1 MLIICMSVTSDL
13 RCLLHIFYFEV
24 TMQFQGKVK
33 ILFWKLIYFCD
44 AYMICLICGICSCCL
59 HTYGI

>member
-24 TMQFQGKVK
+24 TMQFQGK
-33 ILFWKLIYFCD
+33 
-44 AYMICLICGICSCCL
+44 MIHFADNIC
-59 HTYGI
+59 